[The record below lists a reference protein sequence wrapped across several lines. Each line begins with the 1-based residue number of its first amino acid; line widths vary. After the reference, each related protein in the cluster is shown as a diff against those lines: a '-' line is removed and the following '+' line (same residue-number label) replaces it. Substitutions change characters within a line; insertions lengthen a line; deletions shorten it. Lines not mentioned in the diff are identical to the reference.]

1 MNTRPC
7 NFRPTVLILSALF
20 YFGCDV
26 VDPTLLSGPI
36 EEGVSSTDLINASVV
51 VFQTQ
56 GYTMVTADREAGVVT
71 TAWRDESSFAGQVFL
86 ETFRRTR
93 ASVVV
98 DFYTKQVTIQMT
110 KQVKEGDTP
119 WRNDDLSGK
128 DHGMAQEILTE
139 IQSRAREIQRR
150 SGGGN

>member
-7 NFRPTVLILSALF
+7 NFRPTLLILSALF
-20 YFGCDV
+20 YVGCDV

-36 EEGVSSTDLINASVV
+36 EEGVSSSDLINASVV
-51 VFQTQ
+51 VLQTQ
-56 GYTMVTADREAGVVT
+56 GYTVVTADREAGVVT

-86 ETFRRTR
+86 ETSRRTR
-93 ASVVV
+93 VSVVV
-98 DFYTKQVTIQMT
+98 DFYTKHVTIQMT
-110 KQVKEGDTP
+110 KQVKEGDTS

-139 IQSRAREIQRR
+139 LQSRAREIQRR

>member
-7 NFRPTVLILSALF
+7 NFRPTLLILFALF
-20 YFGCDV
+20 YVGCDV

-36 EEGVSSTDLINASVV
+36 EEGVSSTDLINVSVV
-51 VFQTQ
+51 VLQTQ
-56 GYTMVTADREAGVVT
+56 GYTVVTADREAGVVT
-71 TAWRDESSFAGQVFL
+71 TAWRDESSFAGEVLL
-86 ETFRRTR
+86 ETSRRTQV
-93 ASVVV
+93 SVVV
-98 DFYTKQVTIQMT
+98 DFYTKHVSVQMT
-110 KQVKEGDTP
+110 KQVKEGGIP

>member
-7 NFRPTVLILSALF
+7 NFRPVLLILFALF

-26 VDPTLLSGPI
+26 VGPTLLSGPI
-36 EEGVSSTDLINASVV
+36 EEGVSSTDLINVSVV
-51 VFQTQ
+51 VLQTQ
-56 GYTMVTADREAGVVT
+56 GYTVVTADREAGVVT

-86 ETFRRTR
+86 ETSRRTR
-93 ASVVV
+93 VSVVV
-98 DFYTKQVTIQMT
+98 DFYTKHVTIQMT
-110 KQVKEGDTP
+110 KQVKEGDTS

-139 IQSRAREIQRR
+139 I
-150 SGGGN
+150 

>member
-56 GYTMVTADREAGVVT
+56 GYTVVTADREAGVVT